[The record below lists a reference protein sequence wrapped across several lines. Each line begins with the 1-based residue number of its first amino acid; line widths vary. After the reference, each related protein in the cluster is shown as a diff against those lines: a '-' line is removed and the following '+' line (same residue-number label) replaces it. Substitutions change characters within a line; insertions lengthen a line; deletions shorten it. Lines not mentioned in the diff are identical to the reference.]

1 MLEYDRINVSEG
13 IGINKTDDKCG
24 SVLFISIIT
33 LLRRILVIKHVY
45 AIVWLS

>member
-1 MLEYDRINVSEG
+1 MLEYDGINVSEG
-13 IGINKTDDKCG
+13 IDINKTDDECG